1 MYIDNVEEQKKFFFF
16 YYSKKKDDY
25 VSYTGVHHRC
35 ITPCEIEHPYYWSN
49 VPFNK
54 IHNNFKLRNDANAI
68 GCFGC
73 SLTFGSQLPNEE
85 TWPYLLGKKIKKNCL
100 NFGVEGAGIDSIFLN
115 IKACKK
121 DYNFKKIIILL
132 PGFNRRVARLYK
144 NSIWFRWP
152 VLPGNDTLWGD
163 LLKPPTHIDLNI
175 NNNDFINVGKKT
187 NLKIF
192 KDKNNF
198 YSKKI
203 LARLI
208 KFCKKN
214 FNSVYL
220 SSWDKEVHEY
230 LKTHFIEYLLPVF
243 DYSGPKAKDN
253 VHPTIYQYNK
263 FVESIHEKL

>member
-1 MYIDNVEEQKKFFFF
+1 M
-16 YYSKKKDDY
+16 
-25 VSYTGVHHRC
+25 
-35 ITPCEIEHPYYWSN
+35 
-49 VPFNK
+49 
-54 IHNNFKLRNDANAI
+54 
-68 GCFGC
+68 
-73 SLTFGSQLPNEE
+73 
-85 TWPYLLGKKIKKNCL
+85 
-100 NFGVEGAGIDSIFLN
+100 
-115 IKACKK
+115 
-121 DYNFKKIIILL
+121 
-132 PGFNRRVARLYK
+132 YK

-152 VLPGNDTLWGD
+152 VLPEHDTLWGD

-175 NNNDFINVGKKT
+175 NNDDFINFGKKT

-214 FNSVYL
+214 FNVVYL
-220 SSWDKEVHEY
+220 SSWNKEVHEY